1 MKEFFV
7 EEFSSQES
15 YRCFIKHMLS
25 HSQFFSLVYFRHRE
39 NEPLK
44 KKTKLLYEKLK
55 KFKEY
60 SVNTNEWPGTVT
72 MDDDHI
78 YKFVCYRAEMECFDW
93 LVEVPGLYEW
103 DYPYAPMDLC
113 FYRDGYCWFSLTA
126 HEQTACLYTDRE
138 EEIRELEALGADL
151 SFSED
156 NVSVEYCDFLRKEK

>member
-15 YRCFIKHMLS
+15 YRRFIKHMLS

-60 SVNTNEWPGTVT
+60 SVNTNEWPGTAT

-93 LVEVPGLYEW
+93 LVEVPGLYE
-103 DYPYAPMDLC
+103 
-113 FYRDGYCWFSLTA
+113 
-126 HEQTACLYTDRE
+126 
-138 EEIRELEALGADL
+138 
-151 SFSED
+151 
-156 NVSVEYCDFLRKEK
+156 